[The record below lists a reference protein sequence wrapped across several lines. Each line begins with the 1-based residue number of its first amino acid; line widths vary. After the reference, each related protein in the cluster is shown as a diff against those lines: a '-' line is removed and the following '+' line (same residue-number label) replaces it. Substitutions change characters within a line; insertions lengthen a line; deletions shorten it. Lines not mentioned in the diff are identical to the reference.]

1 MTEPANSRPA
11 IPWKALLLEIPG
23 AFILV
28 AVSIWAGCPWAVV
41 AMLAAIPVAILLL
54 AVLLARRTTRARDG
68 AYGLTTR
75 GAHSEASLTLDL
87 PMERVV
93 RVVDD
98 ASHTIRRPRRT
109 RLSPTG
115 AEFDSPGNVKTWGMR
130 ILLEYRSITPD
141 RTPIV
146 ASGPHHT
153 GVTHRMRRRPQP
165 KRRADSTAQT
175 HLSACS
181 GNSGS
186 RHGTRQVLTIA
197 NDYYWAVR

>member
-11 IPWKALLLEIPG
+11 IPWKALLLLEIPG
-23 AFILV
+23 TFFLV
-28 AVSIWAGCPWAVV
+28 AVSIWAGYPWAVV

-75 GAHSEASLTLDL
+75 GAHSQASLTLDL

-130 ILLEYRSITPD
+130 ILLEYRSITPN
-141 RTPIV
+141 RTLI
-146 ASGPHHT
+146 AA
-153 GVTHRMRRRPQP
+153 RAEP
-165 KRRADSTAQT
+165 KLSLTVIDYGQGAQDIRTLLAAIERRASWDDRVS
-175 HLSACS
+175 
-181 GNSGS
+181 
-186 RHGTRQVLTIA
+186 
-197 NDYYWAVR
+197 